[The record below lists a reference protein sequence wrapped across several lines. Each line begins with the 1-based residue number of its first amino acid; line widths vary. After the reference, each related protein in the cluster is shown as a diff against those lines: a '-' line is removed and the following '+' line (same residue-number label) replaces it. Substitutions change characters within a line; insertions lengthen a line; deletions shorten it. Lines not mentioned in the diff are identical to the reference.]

1 MTAKQKPSRR
11 GFNLLIGLLAFLG
24 VSASAS
30 FYFREPA
37 NPGFAE
43 FPAITTLHVILGGVY
58 LLLAP
63 FQFMPRIRRRWMTY
77 HRWMGRLLVGL
88 GAVVGITALF
98 MAVVIPYSG
107 WSERIIVG
115 PFAILYSVA
124 IVNGYRH
131 VRAKR
136 IEQHRDWMIRAFSLG
151 LAIGTTRLILLPWII
166 VIVRTTGIP
175 TEPQLATAT
184 VTSFAVAL
192 FGHAIA
198 AELWIRKE
206 QA

>member
-1 MTAKQKPSRR
+1 MKQKPLRW
-11 GFNLLIGLLAFLG
+11 GIKFLIGFLAFLG
-24 VSASAS
+24 ISASAS

-37 NPGFAE
+37 NSGFAE
-43 FPAITTLHVILGGVY
+43 FPIITALHIILGGVY

-63 FQFMPRIRRRWMTY
+63 FQFIPSIRQRWMTY
-77 HRWMGRLLVGL
+77 HRWMGRALVGL
-88 GAVVGITALF
+88 GAIVGITAVF
-98 MAVVIPYSG
+98 MALIIPFSG

-115 PFAILYSVA
+115 PFAILYSIA

-166 VIVRTTGIP
+166 AIVRTTGIP

-184 VTSFAVAL
+184 VVSFAAAL
-192 FGHAIA
+192 FGHAAA

-206 QA
+206 RV